1 MFKKIVSLVLVLVLS
16 FSMSLVVFANHDL
29 TQQSK
34 VSHNNIMAESGYLEK
49 DTEGNIVI
57 TEKYVD
63 YIKNNL
69 KKNGIKA
76 DVIVEGNT
84 ITTIEKDSNLKMES
98 SSSSRS
104 GGVTKVEWLSFNRFK
119 IYLDNELSNK
129 VAAGVGIGAA
139 LSVWIPEPLVSKII
153 ASALGVS
160 AGLIAYN
167 NEGNGVI
174 ISGIYTF
181 TPYPLA
187 TFYWIKSQ

>member
-98 SSSSRS
+98 SRSSRS

-174 ISGIYTF
+174 ISGIYTL